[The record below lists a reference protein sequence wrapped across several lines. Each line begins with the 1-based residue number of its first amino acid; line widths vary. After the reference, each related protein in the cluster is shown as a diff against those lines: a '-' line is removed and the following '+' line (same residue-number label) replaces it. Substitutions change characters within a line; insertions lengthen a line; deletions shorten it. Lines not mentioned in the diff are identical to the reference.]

1 MDVKIT
7 PKKLCGKVMAKPSKS
22 QAHRIIFASALSFGQ
37 TTTIRNVE
45 FSKDIEATVS
55 CVSKFGVVCDY
66 DKQTK
71 TLNIDSKFNLGE
83 DITFDCNESGS
94 TMRFLLSVASA
105 LGIEATFVGHG
116 KLPTR
121 PFDDLANT
129 MIQNGVEFSNTDK
142 MPFRT
147 KGKLKS
153 GRYTLPGNV
162 SSQFVTSLL
171 FALPLLN
178 GDSEIVLTTKLES
191 KPYVDMTIDV
201 LKQFS
206 VDIEQTQNG
215 YFVKGGQTYK
225 SQGDYTVEGDYS
237 NAGFWVCANTLGS
250 QIEIDGLN
258 ENSLQGD
265 KAVIEICKSY
275 KQNNDLIIDATD
287 IPDLVPVLAVTA
299 CNRTYITK
307 FQNVARLRIKE
318 CDRLDATTK
327 LITALGGQAYF
338 DENNLTVVGKGTLQ
352 GGVVDSFND
361 HRIAMAAA
369 IGAIICTEAVTIKD
383 AQAVS
388 KSYPQFF
395 EDYNKLGG
403 NADVI

>member
-1 MDVKIT
+1 MDIKIT
-7 PKKLCGKVMAKPSKS
+7 PKKLCGTVKAKPSKS
-22 QAHRIIFASALSFGQ
+22 QAHRIIFASALSFGH
-37 TTTIRNVE
+37 TTTIRNID

-55 CVSKFGVVCDY
+55 CVSKFGVECSY
-66 DKQTK
+66 DKNSK
-71 TLNIDSKFNLGE
+71 TLTVDSNLNVAK
-83 DITFDCNESGS
+83 DTVFDCNESGS
-94 TMRFLLSVASA
+94 TMRFLLAVAGA
-105 LGIEATFVGHG
+105 LGVEATFVGHG

-121 PFDDLANT
+121 PFDDLART
-129 MIQNGVEFSNTDK
+129 MSENGVEFSNTDK

-191 KPYVDMTIDV
+191 KPYVDMTVDV
-201 LKQFS
+201 LKKFC
-206 VDIEQTQNG
+206 VNIEQIESG
-215 YFVKGGQTYK
+215 YFVKGGQPYK
-225 SQGDYTVEGDYS
+225 SQGEYTVEGDFS
-237 NAGFWVCANTLGS
+237 NAGFWICANTLGS
-250 QIEIDGLN
+250 QVEIGGLN
-258 ENSLQGD
+258 KNSLQGD
-265 KAVIEICKSY
+265 KAVVEICESY
-275 KQNNDLIIDATD
+275 KQKGDIVIDATD

-307 FQNVARLRIKE
+307 FENVARLRIKE

-327 LITALGGQAYF
+327 LITALGGKAYF
-338 DENNLTVVGKGTLQ
+338 DENSLTVVGKGKLR

-369 IGAIICTEAVTIKD
+369 VGATICTEAVTIKD
-383 AQAVS
+383 AQAVT
-388 KSYPQFF
+388 KSYPDFF
-395 EDYNKLGG
+395 QDYNKLGG
-403 NADVI
+403 QADVI